1 MIPQR
6 KGKKED
12 KTGFHGYFVNH
23 PHFAV
28 YIVYKH
34 DTINKKK

>member
-28 YIVYKH
+28 YIVYKQ